1 MTCVRKARTTFPFP
15 RPGPSRNESLF
26 ERVTRSLLYFDSGPL
41 FVAVVGGTA
50 GGWVGCC
57 CCCWLPLAWLL
68 SACLGSCALSLVV
81 LAKRGRLAME
91 QRAGGFA
98 YHGRWFMGPYA
109 AYERR
114 AGPVEHTACRPGG
127 KGCHKRFSHIGAK
140 KLAQYFLSEG
150 ECAPRGKQS
159 VSALPNPWDD
169 YMLAYER
176 GWKARGKLGKAWAK
190 PGARAPKSDRIAM
203 AAWLVGLA
211 LDDDESPA
219 DDVD

>member
-1 MTCVRKARTTFPFP
+1 MDNVFL
-15 RPGPSRNESLF
+15 RPEVMSGAVYVLISKNSSA
-26 ERVTRSLLYFDSGPL
+26 ERVEL
-41 FVAVVGGTA
+41 FHQIDDLAVRAYKLSRGG
-50 GGWVGCC
+50 
-57 CCCWLPLAWLL
+57 AWLL
-68 SACLGSCALSLVV
+68 SARLGSGALSMAA

-109 AYERR
+109 SYERR

-127 KGCHKRFSHIGAK
+127 KGCHKRFAHIGAK

-150 ECAPRGKQS
+150 ERAPRGKQS
-159 VSALPNPWDD
+159 VSSLPNPWDD
-169 YMLAYER
+169 HMLAYER

-190 PGARAPKSDRIAM
+190 LGARAPKSDRIAM

-211 LDDDESPA
+211 RVDDEGPE